1 MIRQTVYTSVAAV
14 LVAVAGCSEYGGG
27 AGVVPEVTVLAAD
40 SSAEEGGAEST
51 EAAAETDSGESA
63 GSGAGPGTFSG
74 QVKLVGTAPTLGLLV
89 AKGANVKDAEV
100 CAAVDVADERL
111 VVSPNGGV
119 ANVFIWMKSA
129 PKGGTPLAA
138 SEEAVIFDQKNCQ
151 FLPHAMII
159 PVKRTVKVLSD
170 DAVAHNTHTYPAKND
185 ALNQGVQPNDRE
197 GKLSFQYKKAESVP
211 VSVTCDF
218 HAWMK
223 AWHLPVDHP
232 YAAVSD
238 AEGNFSISDLPAG
251 KHTFLVWHESVNGN
265 FIERK
270 LEVTIKPGE
279 TTTQEIP
286 LAVDRLKL

>member
-1 MIRQTVYTSVAAV
+1 MIRQTVYTCVAAF
-14 LVAVAGCSEYGGG
+14 LLAAAGCTEYGGG

-40 SSAEEGGAEST
+40 ASAAEPSGEAAEGSADATAESAT
-51 EAAAETDSGESA
+51 G
-63 GSGAGPGTFSG
+63 GAGPGTFTG
-74 QVKLVGTAPTLGLLV
+74 QVKLVGTAPSLSLLV
-89 AKGANVKDAEV
+89 AKGSNVKDAEV

-111 VVSPNGGV
+111 VVSPAGGV
-119 ANVFIWMKSA
+119 ANVFIWLKSP
-129 PKGGTPLAA
+129 PKGGTPLPE
-138 SEEAVIFDQKNCQ
+138 SDEAVIFDQKNCQ
-151 FLPHAMII
+151 FLPHAMVV
-159 PVKRTVKVLSD
+159 PVKRTVKVLSA

-197 GKLSFQYKKAESVP
+197 GKLSFQYKKPESVP

-238 AEGNFSISDLPAG
+238 AEGNFTISDLPPG